1 MHSQH
6 SQHIRI
12 SIIAQGI
19 ILILALFSSC
29 IKEEF
34 NAEKLDGS
42 LQISPGVAAPIG
54 YIRYQMEEL
63 LDSANT
69 TQFSVDENGFMN
81 LVYRELLES
90 GTASD
95 LVKIQDFEYTTSF
108 ENPLPIPFDLSTI
121 IDTFSFSDTTWIPVT
136 IGIAGDA
143 RIDSVIGAA
152 MDLTVDIATQFDLN
166 GMICVESQ
174 DIIDPQGRSF
184 SLKKM
189 TQMMAQ

>member
-42 LQISPGVAAPIG
+42 FVISPGVAVPIG
-54 YIRYQMEEL
+54 YARYQMDEL
-63 LDSANT
+63 LDSINST
-69 TQFSVDENGFMN
+69 KISPDDDGFMN
-81 LVYRELLES
+81 LVYQEYLES

-95 LVKIQDFEYTTSF
+95 LVKVQDFEYTTGF
-108 ENPLPIPFDLSTI
+108 ENPLTIPFDLSSITN
-121 IDTFSFSDTTWIPVT
+121 TFSFSDTLWIPVT
-136 IGIAGDA
+136 IGIAG
-143 RIDSVIGAA
+143 
-152 MDLTVDIATQFDLN
+152 IA
-166 GMICVESQ
+166 S
-174 DIIDPQGRSF
+174 
-184 SLKKM
+184 SLLR
-189 TQMMAQ
+189 